1 MARLMGVPMPTLEL
15 LASLINVKARA
26 MGTYDG

>member
-1 MARLMGVPMPTLEL
+1 VPMPTLEL
-15 LASLINVKARA
+15 LAYLIKVKARA